1 MPPSDEINPPTAYP
15 PLFPVPH
22 IKAKST
28 WFSPTRHSP
37 TNHTPFQKIH
47 IHHASTVLYRVS
59 PAKAKQN
66 EAKTQKA
73 SADVCNS
80 GNFKMNGS
88 LESIEKIVR
97 SINDAKLDGTNQ
109 VVIAPPALYLLKVQS
124 ELDAPTEVS
133 AQNAFTESSGAFT
146 GEIAPQQ
153 LKDANVHWVILGH
166 SERRSLFGDTDKLV
180 ADKVSLGFSSAPIP
194 LYAPP
199 PPAPL
204 TRSKTKTL
212 QTKAALSAGLSVIA
226 CIGESLQERESD
238 QTMTV
243 VERQLEAIAGAID
256 GDAWKRIV
264 IACTSFLSSLHFSLT
279 PPLQTNP
286 SGLLAPAKSQ
296 PSPKPKKST
305 PPSAPGLPA
314 ALPPRLPSQ
323 PVSSMVVPSMA
334 RTVAS

>member
-1 MPPSDEINPPTAYP
+1 MPRQFFIG
-15 PLFPVPH
+15 
-22 IKAKST
+22 
-28 WFSPTRHSP
+28 
-37 TNHTPFQKIH
+37 
-47 IHHASTVLYRVS
+47 
-59 PAKAKQN
+59 
-66 EAKTQKA
+66 
-73 SADVCNS
+73 

-199 PPAPL
+199 FPAL
-204 TRSKTKTL
+204 TRSKTL

-264 IACTSFLSSLHFSLT
+264 IAYEPVWAIGTGKVATVSQAQEVHAAIRSWLARRASPEIAESTRIIYGGSVNGKNCGELSEAKDIDGFLVGGASLKPEFIDICK
-279 PPLQTNP
+279 
-286 SGLLAPAKSQ
+286 SG
-296 PSPKPKKST
+296 KK
-305 PPSAPGLPA
+305 A
-314 ALPPRLPSQ
+314 
-323 PVSSMVVPSMA
+323 
-334 RTVAS
+334 

>member
-1 MPPSDEINPPTAYP
+1 
-15 PLFPVPH
+15 
-22 IKAKST
+22 
-28 WFSPTRHSP
+28 
-37 TNHTPFQKIH
+37 
-47 IHHASTVLYRVS
+47 
-59 PAKAKQN
+59 
-66 EAKTQKA
+66 
-73 SADVCNS
+73 
-80 GNFKMNGS
+80 MNGS

-199 PPAPL
+199 FPAL
-204 TRSKTKTL
+204 THSKTL

-264 IACTSFLSSLHFSLT
+264 IACTSFLSSLLFSLT

-323 PVSSMVVPSMA
+323 PVSSMVVPSTA

>member
-1 MPPSDEINPPTAYP
+1 
-15 PLFPVPH
+15 
-22 IKAKST
+22 
-28 WFSPTRHSP
+28 
-37 TNHTPFQKIH
+37 
-47 IHHASTVLYRVS
+47 
-59 PAKAKQN
+59 
-66 EAKTQKA
+66 
-73 SADVCNS
+73 
-80 GNFKMNGS
+80 MNGS

-180 ADKVSLGFSSAPIP
+180 ADKVSWDFRASHSSLRSP
-194 LYAPP
+194 LP
-199 PPAPL
+199 PL
-204 TRSKTKTL
+204 TRSKTL

-264 IACTSFLSSLHFSLT
+264 IACTSFFFSLFSSLLFSLT
-279 PPLQTNP
+279 PLLQTNP

-314 ALPPRLPSQ
+314 ALPPRLPNQ